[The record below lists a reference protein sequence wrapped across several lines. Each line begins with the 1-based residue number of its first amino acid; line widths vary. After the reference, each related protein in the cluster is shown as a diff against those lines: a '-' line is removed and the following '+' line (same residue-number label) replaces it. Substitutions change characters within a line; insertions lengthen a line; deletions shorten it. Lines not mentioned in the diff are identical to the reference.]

1 MKKYLFLFILLSS
14 CTEKVDTIKS
24 KRLYTIAK
32 SDDNNWTTS
41 GRVEADSFTFI
52 TEHHIVFYIDGRK
65 SNLMGE
71 IIKVYTNEQ

>member
-1 MKKYLFLFILLSS
+1 MKKYLFLLLILSA

-24 KRLYTIAK
+24 QRAYTIAK

-41 GRVEADSFTFI
+41 GRVEADSFQFI
-52 TEHHIVFYIDGRK
+52 NEHHIVFYVDGQK
-65 SNLMGE
+65 SNLMGQ